1 MQTSHQAYMLLR
13 VSNAAYMTAAVRVTA
28 VLRALT
34 ACQLVHCTSA
44 LQHRDYWARFERFVK
59 TLAWSS
65 DDVYIVTGP
74 LYVPQRTP
82 QGYVM
87 HHPMIGLSHS
97 HIHVCSSQLHASGVC
112 GDFFIERQH
121 HRNCHCF

>member
-1 MQTSHQAYMLLR
+1 ML
-13 VSNAAYMTAAVRVTA
+13 
-28 VLRALT
+28 
-34 ACQLVHCTSA
+34 QG
-44 LQHRDYWARFERFVK
+44 RDYWARFERFVK

-97 HIHVCSSQLHASGVC
+97 HKHLCSLHLQAGLFLC
-112 GDFFIERQH
+112 GEILAAPQDMSLLLGTMLPVWSARRYAGMHACLPALFLL
-121 HRNCHCF
+121 

>member
-1 MQTSHQAYMLLR
+1 M
-13 VSNAAYMTAAVRVTA
+13 
-28 VLRALT
+28 LRASQQ
-34 ACQLVHCTSA
+34 QLHLCCVVYTDSMPTSA
-44 LQHRDYWARFERFVK
+44 LYFCSDAVCVLQGRDYWARFERFVK

-87 HHPMIGLSHS
+87 HHPMIGMSHS
-97 HIHVCSSQLHASGVC
+97 HKHFCSSRLHAGLFVW
-112 GDFFIERQH
+112 ILL
-121 HRNCHCF
+121 